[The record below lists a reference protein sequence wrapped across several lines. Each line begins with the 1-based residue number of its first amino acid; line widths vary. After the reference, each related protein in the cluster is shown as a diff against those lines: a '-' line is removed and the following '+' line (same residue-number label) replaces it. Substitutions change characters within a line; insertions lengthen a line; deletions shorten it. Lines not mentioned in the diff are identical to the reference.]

1 MFKIP
6 ARDRIWEINS
16 PQVMGI
22 LNATTDS
29 FYAASRVQ
37 KIDLA
42 LERVAEMIQEGVD
55 IIDIGGQS
63 TRPGAPLLSEQEEL
77 NNVLAIIEAIHGKF
91 PDLLLSIDTFN
102 SKVAMES
109 LKAGVHLVND
119 ISGGHFD
126 PNMYKIVSQYNA
138 GYIGMH
144 MTGTAQN
151 MHQIPAERTL
161 IIPELISYFQ
171 QKQKELINLGI
182 KDWVIDPGFG
192 FGKSIQDNFTLVK
205 ELAAL
210 QVLEAPILLG
220 VSRKSSIYK
229 TLSID
234 ASEALN
240 GTTVVHTIGLLN
252 GASILR
258 VHDVKEAKQI
268 IQLLPFLSK

>member
-6 ARDRIWEINS
+6 ARDRNWEINS

-22 LNATTDS
+22 LNATSDS
-29 FYAASRVQ
+29 FFADSRVLE
-37 KIDLA
+37 IDLA
-42 LERVAEMIQEGVD
+42 LERVSQMVQEGVD

-77 NNVLAIIEAIHGKF
+77 NNVLPIIESIHVHYPGI
-91 PDLLLSIDTFN
+91 LLSVDTFH
-102 SKVAMES
+102 SKVALES
-109 LKAGVHLVND
+109 LKAGVHIVND

-126 PNMYKIVSQYNA
+126 ANMYKIVADQNA

-144 MTGTAQN
+144 MTGNAQN
-151 MHQIPAERTL
+151 MHQIPADRTS
-161 IIPELISYFQ
+161 IIPELISYFR
-171 QKQKELINLGI
+171 QKQKELTNMGI
-182 KDWVIDPGFG
+182 KDWIIDPGFG

-210 QVLEAPILLG
+210 QILNAPILLG

-240 GTTVVHTIGLLN
+240 GTTIVNTIGLLN

-268 IQLLPFLSK
+268 IQLLPYLSN

>member
-42 LERVAEMIQEGVD
+42 LERVAEMIQEGVN

-119 ISGGHFD
+119 ISGGNFD
-126 PNMYKIVSQYNA
+126 TNMYKIVAQYNA

-205 ELAAL
+205 ELVAL

-220 VSRKSSIYK
+220 ASRKSSIYK

>member
-6 ARDRIWEINS
+6 ARDRIWEINT

-22 LNATTDS
+22 LNATSDS
-29 FYAASRVQ
+29 FFADSRVLE
-37 KIDLA
+37 IDLA
-42 LERVAEMIQEGVD
+42 IERVSQMVKEGAD

-77 NNVLAIIEAIHGKF
+77 NNVLPIIEAIHVNYPGI
-91 PDLLLSIDTFN
+91 LLSVDTFH

-109 LKAGVHLVND
+109 LKAGVHIVND

-126 PNMYKIVSQYNA
+126 PKMYKIVADQNA

-144 MTGTAQN
+144 MTGNAQN
-151 MHQIPAERTL
+151 MHQIPAERTS
-161 IIPELISYFQ
+161 IIPELISYFK
-171 QKQKELINLGI
+171 QKQIALNHLGI

-210 QVLEAPILLG
+210 QILNAPILLG

-240 GTTVVHTIGLLN
+240 GTTVVNTIGLLN

-268 IQLLPFLSK
+268 IQLLPYLSN

>member
-22 LNATTDS
+22 LNATSDS
-29 FYAASRVQ
+29 FFADSRVLE
-37 KIDLA
+37 IDLA
-42 LERVAEMIQEGVD
+42 LERVSQMVQEGVD

-77 NNVLAIIEAIHGKF
+77 NNVLPIIESIHVHYPGI
-91 PDLLLSIDTFN
+91 LLSVDTFH
-102 SKVAMES
+102 SKVALES
-109 LKAGVHLVND
+109 LKAGVHIVND

-126 PNMYKIVSQYNA
+126 ANMYKIVADQNA

-144 MTGTAQN
+144 MTGNAQN
-151 MHQIPAERTL
+151 MHQIPADRTS
-161 IIPELISYFQ
+161 IIPELISYFR
-171 QKQKELINLGI
+171 QKQKELTNMGI
-182 KDWVIDPGFG
+182 KDWIIDPGFG

-210 QVLEAPILLG
+210 QILNAPILLG

-240 GTTVVHTIGLLN
+240 GTTVVNTIGLLN

-268 IQLLPFLSK
+268 IQLLPYLSN

>member
-6 ARDRIWEINS
+6 ARDRIWEIDS

-22 LNATTDS
+22 LNATSDS
-29 FYAASRVQ
+29 FYADSRV
-37 KIDLA
+37 KDIDLA
-42 LERVAEMIQEGVD
+42 LEMAARMIQDGAD

-77 NNVLAIIEAIHGKF
+77 NNLLPIIEAIHAKY
-91 PDLLLSIDTFN
+91 PSILLSVDTFH
-102 SKVAMES
+102 SKVAMDA
-109 LKAGVHLVND
+109 LKAGVHIVND

-126 PNMYKIVSQYNA
+126 ANMYKTIVQYNA
-138 GYIGMH
+138 GFIGMH
-144 MTGTAQN
+144 LTGDVQN
-151 MHQIPAERTL
+151 MHQIPVDRIS
-161 IIPELISYFQ
+161 IIPELIAYFR
-171 QKQKELINLGI
+171 QKQKDLNKIGI
-182 KDWVIDPGFG
+182 KDWIIDPGFG
-192 FGKSIQDNFTLVK
+192 FGKTIQDNFTLVK

-210 QVLEAPILLG
+210 QILEAPILLG

-240 GTTVVHTIGLLN
+240 GTTVVNTIGLLN

-258 VHDVKEAKQI
+258 VHDVKEAREI
-268 IQLLPFLSK
+268 IQLLPYLTA

>member
-22 LNATTDS
+22 LNATSDS
-29 FYAASRVQ
+29 FFADSRVLE
-37 KIDLA
+37 IDLA
-42 LERVAEMIQEGVD
+42 LERVSQMVQEGVD

-77 NNVLAIIEAIHGKF
+77 NNVLPFIESIHVHYPGI
-91 PDLLLSIDTFN
+91 LLSVDTFH
-102 SKVAMES
+102 SKVALES
-109 LKAGVHLVND
+109 LKAGVHIVND

-126 PNMYKIVSQYNA
+126 ANMYKIVADQNA

-144 MTGTAQN
+144 MTGNAQN
-151 MHQIPAERTL
+151 MHQIPADRTF
-161 IIPELISYFQ
+161 IIPELISYFR
-171 QKQKELINLGI
+171 QKQKELTDMGI
-182 KDWVIDPGFG
+182 KDWIIDPGFG
-192 FGKSIQDNFTLVK
+192 FGKSIKDNFNLVK
-205 ELAAL
+205 ELSAL
-210 QVLEAPILLG
+210 RILEAPILLG

-240 GTTVVHTIGLLN
+240 GTTVVNTIGLLN

-268 IQLLPFLSK
+268 IQLLPYLSN

>member
-22 LNATTDS
+22 LNATSDS
-29 FYAASRVQ
+29 FFADSRVLE
-37 KIDLA
+37 IDLA
-42 LERVAEMIQEGVD
+42 LERVSQMVQEGVD

-77 NNVLAIIEAIHGKF
+77 NNVLPIIESIHVNYPGI
-91 PDLLLSIDTFN
+91 LLSVDTFH
-102 SKVAMES
+102 SKVALES

-126 PNMYKIVSQYNA
+126 ANMYKIVADQNA

-144 MTGTAQN
+144 MTGNAQN
-151 MHQIPAERTL
+151 MHQIPADRTS
-161 IIPELISYFQ
+161 IIPELISYFR
-171 QKQKELINLGI
+171 QKQKELTNMGI
-182 KDWVIDPGFG
+182 KDWIIDPGFG
-192 FGKSIQDNFTLVK
+192 FGKSIHDNFTLVK

-210 QVLEAPILLG
+210 QILEAPILLG

-240 GTTVVHTIGLLN
+240 GTTVVNTIGLFN

-268 IQLLPFLSK
+268 IQLLPYLSN

>member
-22 LNATTDS
+22 LNATSDS
-29 FYAASRVQ
+29 FFADSRVLE
-37 KIDLA
+37 IDLA
-42 LERVAEMIQEGVD
+42 LERVSQMVQEGVD

-77 NNVLAIIEAIHGKF
+77 NNVLPIIESIHVHYPGI
-91 PDLLLSIDTFN
+91 LLSVDTFH
-102 SKVAMES
+102 SKVALES
-109 LKAGVHLVND
+109 LKAGVHIVND

-126 PNMYKIVSQYNA
+126 ANMYKIVADQNA

-144 MTGTAQN
+144 MTGNAQN
-151 MHQIPAERTL
+151 MHQIPADRTS
-161 IIPELISYFQ
+161 IIPELISYFR
-171 QKQKELINLGI
+171 QKQKELTNMGI
-182 KDWVIDPGFG
+182 KDWIIDPGFG

-210 QVLEAPILLG
+210 QILNAPILLG

-240 GTTVVHTIGLLN
+240 GTTVVNTIGLLN

-258 VHDVKEAKQI
+258 VHDVKEAQQI
-268 IQLLPFLSK
+268 IQLLPYLSN

>member
-268 IQLLPFLSK
+268 IQLLPFFI

>member
-22 LNATTDS
+22 LNATSDS
-29 FYAASRVQ
+29 FFADSRVLE
-37 KIDLA
+37 IDLA
-42 LERVAEMIQEGVD
+42 LERVSQMVQEGVD

-77 NNVLAIIEAIHGKF
+77 NNVLPIIESIHVHYPGI
-91 PDLLLSIDTFN
+91 LLSVDTFH
-102 SKVAMES
+102 SKVALES
-109 LKAGVHLVND
+109 LKAGVHIVND

-126 PNMYKIVSQYNA
+126 ANMYKIVADQNA

-144 MTGTAQN
+144 MTGNAQN
-151 MHQIPAERTL
+151 MHQIPADRTF
-161 IIPELISYFQ
+161 IIPELISYFR
-171 QKQKELINLGI
+171 QKQKKLTDMGI
-182 KDWVIDPGFG
+182 KDWIIDPGFG
-192 FGKSIQDNFTLVK
+192 FGKSIKDNFNLVK
-205 ELAAL
+205 ELSAL
-210 QVLEAPILLG
+210 RILEAPILLG

-240 GTTVVHTIGLLN
+240 GTTVVNTIGLLN

-268 IQLLPFLSK
+268 IQLLPYLSN